1 MNEINTNT
9 NSIIFQASNGALE
22 LRTDSDIETIW
33 ASKKQISEIFE
44 IDRSVVSKHIKRI
57 FTDNELDQKVVCA
70 KFAHATQHGAIK
82 EKQQNTIIEYY
93 NLDIILAVG
102 YRTNS
107 KIAIQFRQWVTQ
119 TLKQHITKG
128 FTINESRFQQN
139 KELFLKT
146 IEDLKILTENT
157 SFIES
162 GDLLSLIEGFS
173 NTWFSLDKYDKSI
186 FPTIGTKQE
195 LLVNA
200 SDLLDDIQ
208 LLKQDL
214 IQKNEAT
221 ELFAQEKQKG
231 SVQGILGTI
240 YQTIFGQDA
249 YETIE
254 EKAAHLL
261 YFIVKNHPFND
272 GNKRS
277 GAFTFIWYL
286 RKAGISFESKINPA
300 ALTALT
306 LLIAESNPAEKD
318 KMIGIVLLLLGDKE

>member
-1 MNEINTNT
+1 MNEIIIYQTNDNQT
-9 NSIIFQASNGALE
+9 HIEVNFDGDTVWLNRQQLAQLFD
-22 LRTDSDIETIW
+22 RDIKTIG
-33 ASKKQISEIFE
+33 
-44 IDRSVVSKHIKRI
+44 KHINNV
-57 FTDNELDQKVVCA
+57 FTDNELDKHSTVA
-70 KFAHATQHGAIK
+70 KFATVQK
-82 EKQQNTIIEYY
+82 EGLRLIERSIDFY
-93 NLDIILAVG
+93 NLDVIISVG
-102 YRTNS
+102 YRVKS
-107 KIAIQFRQWVTQ
+107 QRGVQFRQWATSR
-119 TLKQHITKG
+119 LKDYLIKG
-128 FTINESRFQQN
+128 FTINKSSIQQN
-139 KELFLKT
+139 KALFLKT

-157 SFIES
+157 SLIEA

-200 SDLLDDIQ
+200 SDLLHDIQ

-221 ELFAQEKQKG
+221 ELFAQEKQNG

-277 GAFTFIWYL
+277 GAFAFIWYL

-306 LLIAESNPAEKD
+306 LLIAESNPSEKD
-318 KMIGIVLLLLGDKE
+318 KMVGIVLLLLGDKE

>member
-1 MNEINTNT
+1 MNEIIIYQTNDNQT
-9 NSIIFQASNGALE
+9 HIEVNFDGDTVWLNRQQLAQLFD
-22 LRTDSDIETIW
+22 RDIKTIG
-33 ASKKQISEIFE
+33 
-44 IDRSVVSKHIKRI
+44 KHINNV
-57 FTDNELDQKVVCA
+57 FTDNELDKHSTVA
-70 KFAHATQHGAIK
+70 KFATVQK
-82 EKQQNTIIEYY
+82 EGLRLIERSIDFY
-93 NLDIILAVG
+93 NLDVIISVG
-102 YRTNS
+102 YRVKS
-107 KIAIQFRQWVTQ
+107 QRGVQFRQWATSR
-119 TLKQHITKG
+119 LKDYLIKG
-128 FTINESRFQQN
+128 FTINKSSIQQN
-139 KELFLKT
+139 KALFLKT

-157 SFIES
+157 SLIES

-200 SDLLDDIQ
+200 SDLLHDIQ

-221 ELFAQEKQKG
+221 ELFAQEKQNG

-254 EKAAHLL
+254 DKAAHLL

-277 GAFTFIWYL
+277 GAFAFIWYL

-306 LLIAESNPAEKD
+306 LLIAESNPSEKD
-318 KMIGIVLLLLGDKE
+318 KMVGIVLLLLGDKE

>member
-70 KFAHATQHGAIK
+70 KFAHTTQHGAIK

-128 FTINESRFQQN
+128 FTLNESRIQQN

-157 SFIES
+157 SMIES

-200 SDLLDDIQ
+200 SDLLHDIQ

-240 YQTIFGQDA
+240 YQTIFGKDA

-277 GAFTFIWYL
+277 GAFAFIWYL

-300 ALTALT
+300 ALTTLT
-306 LLIAESNPAEKD
+306 LLIAESNPSEKD